1 MSHFAKMTVP
11 PIRNLKYSNARV
23 ASFHDL
29 TISSR
34 TQIISISLC
43 HHNWF
48 LNKASLRYIHFFIT
62 TLLLRQKCLG
72 VPNELSSCNLKK
84 KCKKAFL
91 RSSFLSCNFL
101 FLKTKKA
108 LLGISFSRLLSP

>member
-34 TQIISISLC
+34 TQILSISLC

-84 KCKKAFL
+84 KNVRKP
-91 RSSFLSCNFL
+91 
-101 FLKTKKA
+101 
-108 LLGISFSRLLSP
+108 FSGVPFSLVTFFF